1 MNTIILLNQRK
12 IADYILVRDSEIVYE
27 TSSEIVSKV
36 KVGEGTLNRFCKKI
50 GYSGFQELKLKMT
63 KDILELE
70 SQKMSSDTF
79 IDEIK
84 NNYLSIVESTRKLI
98 DGRQIE
104 LAIKLIR
111 EANQILMIGVGSSG
125 NAAREFESSLL
136 RIGIIS
142 KTVIDTHFQLM
153 HTALLK
159 DNDLIIAFSLS
170 GSTKEVE
177 ETLLNAKRKNVKI
190 ISITNYSSRNIA
202 KLSDCVLL
210 TSKKE
215 SYLEGGSLMAKAS
228 QLFIIDVICTRLSL
242 INYEDTICKK
252 EEIASLLS
260 NKVE

>member
-1 MNTIILLNQRK
+1 M
-12 IADYILVRDSEIVYE
+12 ADYILVRDSEIVYE

-111 EANQILMIGVGSSG
+111 EANQILIIGVGSSG

-242 INYEDTICKK
+242 INYEDTVCKK

>member
-1 MNTIILLNQRK
+1 M
-12 IADYILVRDSEIVYE
+12 ADYILVRDSEIVYE

-111 EANQILMIGVGSSG
+111 EANQILIIGVGSSG

-260 NKVE
+260 N

>member
-1 MNTIILLNQRK
+1 MREK

-84 NNYLSIVESTRKLI
+84 NNYLSNYLSIVESTRKLI

>member
-1 MNTIILLNQRK
+1 M
-12 IADYILVRDSEIVYE
+12 ADYILVRDSEIVYE

-111 EANQILMIGVGSSG
+111 EANQILIIGVGSSG

-159 DNDLIIAFSLS
+159 DNDLVIAFSLS

>member
-1 MNTIILLNQRK
+1 
-12 IADYILVRDSEIVYE
+12 
-27 TSSEIVSKV
+27 
-36 KVGEGTLNRFCKKI
+36 GEGTLNRFCKKI

-242 INYEDTICKK
+242 I
-252 EEIASLLS
+252 
-260 NKVE
+260 

>member
-1 MNTIILLNQRK
+1 MREK

-242 INYEDTICKK
+242 I
-252 EEIASLLS
+252 
-260 NKVE
+260 

>member
-1 MNTIILLNQRK
+1 M
-12 IADYILVRDSEIVYE
+12 ADYILVRDSEIVYE

-125 NAAREFESSLL
+125 NATREFESSLL

>member
-1 MNTIILLNQRK
+1 MREK

>member
-1 MNTIILLNQRK
+1 M
-12 IADYILVRDSEIVYE
+12 ADYILVRDSEIVYE

-111 EANQILMIGVGSSG
+111 EANQILIIGVGSSG

-202 KLSDCVLL
+202 KLSDCALL

>member
-1 MNTIILLNQRK
+1 M
-12 IADYILVRDSEIVYE
+12 ADYILVRDSEIVYE

-111 EANQILMIGVGSSG
+111 EANQILIIGVGSSG
-125 NAAREFESSLL
+125 NVAREFESSLL

>member
-1 MNTIILLNQRK
+1 MREK

-111 EANQILMIGVGSSG
+111 EANQILIIGVGSSG

-252 EEIASLLS
+252 
-260 NKVE
+260 

>member
-1 MNTIILLNQRK
+1 M
-12 IADYILVRDSEIVYE
+12 ADYILVRDSEIVHE

>member
-1 MNTIILLNQRK
+1 M
-12 IADYILVRDSEIVYE
+12 ADYILVRDSEIVYE

-111 EANQILMIGVGSSG
+111 EANQILIIGVGSSG

>member
-1 MNTIILLNQRK
+1 M
-12 IADYILVRDSEIVYE
+12 ADYILVRDSEIVYE

-111 EANQILMIGVGSSG
+111 EANQILIIGVGSSG

-228 QLFIIDVICTRLSL
+228 QL
-242 INYEDTICKK
+242 
-252 EEIASLLS
+252 
-260 NKVE
+260 

>member
-1 MNTIILLNQRK
+1 M
-12 IADYILVRDSEIVYE
+12 ADYILVRDSEIVYE

-242 INYEDTICKK
+242 IN
-252 EEIASLLS
+252 
-260 NKVE
+260 

>member
-1 MNTIILLNQRK
+1 MREK

-111 EANQILMIGVGSSG
+111 EANQILIIGVGSSG

-242 INYEDTICKK
+242 INYEDTVCKK

>member
-1 MNTIILLNQRK
+1 M
-12 IADYILVRDSEIVYE
+12 ADYILVRDSEIVYE

-242 INYEDTICKK
+242 INYENTICKK

>member
-1 MNTIILLNQRK
+1 M
-12 IADYILVRDSEIVYE
+12 ADYILVRDSEIVYE

-111 EANQILMIGVGSSG
+111 EAKQILMIGVGSSG

>member
-1 MNTIILLNQRK
+1 M
-12 IADYILVRDSEIVYE
+12 ADYILVRDSEIVYE

-111 EANQILMIGVGSSG
+111 EANQILIIGVGSSG

-242 INYEDTICKK
+242 INYEDTI
-252 EEIASLLS
+252 
-260 NKVE
+260 

>member
-1 MNTIILLNQRK
+1 REK

-111 EANQILMIGVGSSG
+111 EANQILIIGVGSSG

-228 QLFIIDVICTRLSL
+228 QLFIIDVIC
-242 INYEDTICKK
+242 
-252 EEIASLLS
+252 
-260 NKVE
+260 

>member
-1 MNTIILLNQRK
+1 MREK

-79 IDEIK
+79 FDEIK

>member
-1 MNTIILLNQRK
+1 
-12 IADYILVRDSEIVYE
+12 
-27 TSSEIVSKV
+27 SSEIVSKV

-252 EEIASLLS
+252 EEIAS
-260 NKVE
+260 

>member
-1 MNTIILLNQRK
+1 M
-12 IADYILVRDSEIVYE
+12 ADYILVRDSEIVYE

-142 KTVIDTHFQLM
+142 KTVIDAHFQLM

>member
-1 MNTIILLNQRK
+1 K

>member
-1 MNTIILLNQRK
+1 
-12 IADYILVRDSEIVYE
+12 
-27 TSSEIVSKV
+27 
-36 KVGEGTLNRFCKKI
+36 
-50 GYSGFQELKLKMT
+50 MT

-153 HTALLK
+153 HT
-159 DNDLIIAFSLS
+159 IIAFSLS

-190 ISITNYSSRNIA
+190 IS
-202 KLSDCVLL
+202 
-210 TSKKE
+210 
-215 SYLEGGSLMAKAS
+215 
-228 QLFIIDVICTRLSL
+228 
-242 INYEDTICKK
+242 
-252 EEIASLLS
+252 
-260 NKVE
+260 

>member
-1 MNTIILLNQRK
+1 MERELL
-12 IADYILVRDSEIVYE
+12 IDFA
-27 TSSEIVSKV
+27 
-36 KVGEGTLNRFCKKI
+36 KKI

>member
-1 MNTIILLNQRK
+1 M
-12 IADYILVRDSEIVYE
+12 ADYILVRDSEIVYE

-228 QLFIIDVICTRLSL
+228 QLFIIC
-242 INYEDTICKK
+242 
-252 EEIASLLS
+252 LLNTS
-260 NKVE
+260 PNPRDQSRSRMPSSARNKN

>member
-1 MNTIILLNQRK
+1 M
-12 IADYILVRDSEIVYE
+12 ADYILVRDSEIVYE

-50 GYSGFQELKLKMT
+50 GYSGFQEQKLKMT

>member
-1 MNTIILLNQRK
+1 MQK
-12 IADYILVRDSEIVYE
+12 D
-27 TSSEIVSKV
+27 
-36 KVGEGTLNRFCKKI
+36 

>member
-1 MNTIILLNQRK
+1 MREK

-252 EEIASLLS
+252 EEIASLL
-260 NKVE
+260 

>member
-1 MNTIILLNQRK
+1 EK

-252 EEIASLLS
+252 EEIASLL
-260 NKVE
+260 

>member
-1 MNTIILLNQRK
+1 MREK

-111 EANQILMIGVGSSG
+111 EANQILMIGVSSSG

>member
-1 MNTIILLNQRK
+1 M
-12 IADYILVRDSEIVYE
+12 ADYILVRDSEIVYE

-136 RIGIIS
+136 RIGILS

>member
-1 MNTIILLNQRK
+1 
-12 IADYILVRDSEIVYE
+12 
-27 TSSEIVSKV
+27 
-36 KVGEGTLNRFCKKI
+36 
-50 GYSGFQELKLKMT
+50 MT

-142 KTVIDTHFQLM
+142 KTVIDTNFQLM

-177 ETLLNAKRKNVKI
+177 ETLLNAKRKNVKT

-252 EEIASLLS
+252 KRLLLCCQIKW
-260 NKVE
+260 NKSIIFKF

>member
-1 MNTIILLNQRK
+1 M
-12 IADYILVRDSEIVYE
+12 ADYILVRDSEIVHE

-252 EEIASLLS
+252 EEI
-260 NKVE
+260 

>member
-1 MNTIILLNQRK
+1 REK

>member
-1 MNTIILLNQRK
+1 MKRLQK
-12 IADYILVRDSEIVYE
+12 
-27 TSSEIVSKV
+27 SSEIVSKV

>member
-1 MNTIILLNQRK
+1 M
-12 IADYILVRDSEIVYE
+12 ADYILVRDSEIVYE

-111 EANQILMIGVGSSG
+111 EANQILIIGVGSSG

-242 INYEDTICKK
+242 INYEDTICK
-252 EEIASLLS
+252 
-260 NKVE
+260 

>member
-1 MNTIILLNQRK
+1 M
-12 IADYILVRDSEIVYE
+12 ADYILIRDSEIVYE